1 MIDKTTSRVIMGL
14 LGTACVLIT
23 AFAWYKT
30 KYAAVPEAGMPH
42 NIYDEDIPRS
52 APVPVDYRMVLLT
65 PQELA
70 KAPLADVFTSPLGD
84 ENGAFTYVAQ
94 GVGDMNAARKGRHA
108 GQDLNGIGGENTDE
122 GLPVRAAGRGLLI
135 YAGEPSSDWGNVV
148 VLLHRLPDGRFV
160 QSLYAHLK
168 TVSDIPLGTL
178 VGLSLIHISEATRP
192 ERISYAVFCLK
203 KIGSVGT
210 AHGNYLAHLHFE
222 MIESIAHEAGMP
234 GYGKTTFNRINPDE
248 VLKQYA
254 PDPEMMMPDP
264 IIALKQVQMAAG
276 WEKLLENLYKDNSM
290 EALDKILPGS
300 QPSSEEKE
308 KR

>member
-1 MIDKTTSRVIMGL
+1 MIDKTTSRVILGL

-23 AFAWYKT
+23 AFAWYKASH
-30 KYAAVPEAGMPH
+30 AASPEAGMRH
-42 NIYDEDIPRS
+42 NIYDEDVPLS
-52 APVPVDYRMVLLT
+52 APVPVDYRMILLT

-94 GVGDMNAARKGRHA
+94 GLGDMNVPRGGRHT

-122 GLPVRAAGRGLLI
+122 GLPVRAVGRGLLI
-135 YAGEPSSDWGNVV
+135 YAGEPSPDWGNVV
-148 VLLHRLPDGRFV
+148 VLLHRLPDGRFI

-168 TVSDIPLGTL
+168 TVSNIPLGSL
-178 VGLSLIHISEATRP
+178 VGRGEQ
-192 ERISYAVFCLK
+192 
-203 KIGSVGT
+203 IGTVGT

-254 PDPEMMMPDP
+254 PPAGVVMPDP

-276 WEKLLENLYKDNSM
+276 WEKLLENLYRDNSM
-290 EALDKILPGS
+290 EALDKILPDDR
-300 QPSSEEKE
+300 PDTAKKEE
-308 KR
+308 R

>member
-1 MIDKTTSRVIMGL
+1 MIDKTTSRVILGL
-14 LGTACVLIT
+14 LGTACILIT
-23 AFAWYKT
+23 AFAWYKASH
-30 KYAAVPEAGMPH
+30 AASPDAGMRH
-42 NIYDEDIPRS
+42 NIYDEDVPRS
-52 APVPVDYRMVLLT
+52 APIPVDGRMILLT

-70 KAPLADVFTSPLGD
+70 KAPLADVFTSPMGD

-94 GVGDMNAARKGRHA
+94 GLGDMNTTRGGRHT
-108 GQDLNGIGGENTDE
+108 GLDLNGIGGENTDE

-135 YAGEPSSDWGNVV
+135 YAGEPSPDWGNVV

-168 TVSDIPLGTL
+168 TVSDIPLGSL
-178 VGLSLIHISEATRP
+178 VGRGEQLGT
-192 ERISYAVFCLK
+192 
-203 KIGSVGT
+203 VGT

-234 GYGKTTFNRINPDE
+234 GYGKTVFNRINPDE

-254 PDPEMMMPDP
+254 PNPEMMIPDP
-264 IIALKQVQMAAG
+264 VIALKQVQMAAG

-290 EALDKILPGS
+290 EALDKILPDTRS
-300 QPSSEEKE
+300 DTEEKE
-308 KR
+308 ER

>member
-1 MIDKTTSRVIMGL
+1 MIDKTTSRVILGL
-14 LGTACVLIT
+14 LGTACILIT
-23 AFAWYKT
+23 AFAWYKASH
-30 KYAAVPEAGMPH
+30 AASPDAGMRH
-42 NIYDEDIPRS
+42 NIYDEDVPRS
-52 APVPVDYRMVLLT
+52 APIPVDGRMILLT

-70 KAPLADVFTSPLGD
+70 KAPLADVFTSPMGD

-94 GVGDMNAARKGRHA
+94 GLGDMNTTRGGRHT
-108 GQDLNGIGGENTDE
+108 GLDLNGIGGENTDE

-135 YAGEPSSDWGNVV
+135 YAGEPSPDWGNVV

-168 TVSDIPLGTL
+168 TVSDIPLGSL
-178 VGLSLIHISEATRP
+178 VGRGEQLGT
-192 ERISYAVFCLK
+192 
-203 KIGSVGT
+203 VGT

-234 GYGKTTFNRINPDE
+234 GYGKTVFNRINPDE

-254 PDPEMMMPDP
+254 PNPEMMMPDP
-264 IIALKQVQMAAG
+264 VIALKQVQMAAG

-290 EALDKILPGS
+290 EALDKIFPDTRS
-300 QPSSEEKE
+300 DTEEKE
-308 KR
+308 ER

>member
-1 MIDKTTSRVIMGL
+1 MIDKTTSRVILGL
-14 LGTACVLIT
+14 LGTACILIT
-23 AFAWYKT
+23 AFAWYKASH
-30 KYAAVPEAGMPH
+30 AASPDAGMRH
-42 NIYDEDIPRS
+42 NIYDEDVPRS
-52 APVPVDYRMVLLT
+52 APIPVDGRMILLT

-70 KAPLADVFTSPLGD
+70 KAPLADVFTSPMGD

-94 GVGDMNAARKGRHA
+94 GLGDMNTTRGGRHT

-135 YAGEPSSDWGNVV
+135 YAGEPSPDWGNVV

-168 TVSDIPLGTL
+168 TVSDIPLGSL
-178 VGLSLIHISEATRP
+178 VGRGEQLGT
-192 ERISYAVFCLK
+192 
-203 KIGSVGT
+203 VGT
-210 AHGNYLAHLHFE
+210 THGNYLAHLHFE

-234 GYGKTTFNRINPDE
+234 GYGKTAFNRINPDE

-254 PDPEMMMPDP
+254 PNPEMMMPDP
-264 IIALKQVQMAAG
+264 VIALKQVQMAAG

-290 EALDKILPGS
+290 EALDKIFPDTRS
-300 QPSSEEKE
+300 DTEEKE
-308 KR
+308 ER

>member
-1 MIDKTTSRVIMGL
+1 
-14 LGTACVLIT
+14 
-23 AFAWYKT
+23 
-30 KYAAVPEAGMPH
+30 
-42 NIYDEDIPRS
+42 
-52 APVPVDYRMVLLT
+52 
-65 PQELA
+65 
-70 KAPLADVFTSPLGD
+70 
-84 ENGAFTYVAQ
+84 
-94 GVGDMNAARKGRHA
+94 MNAARKGRHA

-178 VGLSLIHISEATRP
+178 VGRGEQ
-192 ERISYAVFCLK
+192 
-203 KIGSVGT
+203 IGSVGT

-222 MIESIAHEAGMP
+222 MIESIAHEAGIP

-254 PDPEMMMPDP
+254 PTR
-264 IIALKQVQMAAG
+264 K
-276 WEKLLENLYKDNSM
+276 
-290 EALDKILPGS
+290 
-300 QPSSEEKE
+300 
-308 KR
+308 

>member
-1 MIDKTTSRVIMGL
+1 MIDKTTSRVILGL
-14 LGTACVLIT
+14 LGTACILIT
-23 AFAWYKT
+23 AFAWYKASH
-30 KYAAVPEAGMPH
+30 AASPDAGMRH
-42 NIYDEDIPRS
+42 NIYDEDVPRS
-52 APVPVDYRMVLLT
+52 APIPVDGRMILLT

-70 KAPLADVFTSPLGD
+70 KAPLADVFTSPMGD

-94 GVGDMNAARKGRHA
+94 GLGDMNTTRGGRHT
-108 GQDLNGIGGENTDE
+108 GLDLNGIGGENTDE

-135 YAGEPSSDWGNVV
+135 YAGEPSPDWGNVV

-168 TVSDIPLGTL
+168 TVSDISLGSLVGRGEQLGT
-178 VGLSLIHISEATRP
+178 
-192 ERISYAVFCLK
+192 
-203 KIGSVGT
+203 VGT

-234 GYGKTTFNRINPDE
+234 GYGKTVFNRINPDE

-254 PDPEMMMPDP
+254 PNPEMMMPDP
-264 IIALKQVQMAAG
+264 VIALKQVQMAAG

-290 EALDKILPGS
+290 EALDKIFPDTGS
-300 QPSSEEKE
+300 DTEEKE
-308 KR
+308 ER

>member
-1 MIDKTTSRVIMGL
+1 MIDKTTSRVILGL

-23 AFAWYKT
+23 AFAWYKASR
-30 KYAAVPEAGMPH
+30 AASPEAGMRH
-42 NIYDEDIPRS
+42 NIYDEDVPLS
-52 APVPVDYRMVLLT
+52 APVPVDYRMILFT

-70 KAPLADVFTSPLGD
+70 KAPLADAFTSPLGD

-94 GVGDMNAARKGRHA
+94 GLGDMNVPRGGRHT

-122 GLPVRAAGRGLLI
+122 SLPVRAAGRGLLV
-135 YAGEPSSDWGNVV
+135 YAGEPSPDWGNVV

-168 TVSDIPLGTL
+168 TVSDIPLGSL
-178 VGLSLIHISEATRP
+178 VGRGEQ
-192 ERISYAVFCLK
+192 
-203 KIGSVGT
+203 IGTVGT

-222 MIESIAHEAGMP
+222 MVESIAHEAGMP

-254 PDPEMMMPDP
+254 PPPGMVMPDP

-276 WEKLLENLYKDNSM
+276 WEKLLENLYRDNSM
-290 EALDKILPGS
+290 EALDKILPDG
-300 QPSSEEKE
+300 QPDTGKKE
-308 KR
+308 GR

>member
-1 MIDKTTSRVIMGL
+1 MIDKTTSRVILGL
-14 LGTACVLIT
+14 LGTACILIT
-23 AFAWYKT
+23 AFAWYKASH
-30 KYAAVPEAGMPH
+30 AASPNAGVRH
-42 NIYDEDIPRS
+42 NIYDEDVPRS
-52 APVPVDYRMVLLT
+52 APIPVDGRMILLT

-70 KAPLADVFTSPLGD
+70 KAPLADVFTSPMGD

-94 GVGDMNAARKGRHA
+94 GLGDMNTTRGGRHT

-135 YAGEPSSDWGNVV
+135 YSGEPSPDWGNVV

-168 TVSDIPLGTL
+168 TVSDISLGSLVGRGEQLGT
-178 VGLSLIHISEATRP
+178 
-192 ERISYAVFCLK
+192 
-203 KIGSVGT
+203 VGT

-254 PDPEMMMPDP
+254 PNPEMMMPDP
-264 IIALKQVQMAAG
+264 VIALKQVQMAAG

-290 EALDKILPGS
+290 EALDKIFPDTGS
-300 QPSSEEKE
+300 DTEEKE
-308 KR
+308 ER

>member
-1 MIDKTTSRVIMGL
+1 MIDKTTSRVILGL
-14 LGTACVLIT
+14 LGTACILIT
-23 AFAWYKT
+23 AFAWYKASH
-30 KYAAVPEAGMPH
+30 AASPNAGVRH
-42 NIYDEDIPRS
+42 NIYDEDVPRS
-52 APVPVDYRMVLLT
+52 APIPVDGRMILLT

-70 KAPLADVFTSPLGD
+70 KAPLADVFTSPMGD

-94 GVGDMNAARKGRHA
+94 GLGDMNTTRGGRHT
-108 GQDLNGIGGENTDE
+108 GLDLNGIGGENTDE

-135 YAGEPSSDWGNVV
+135 YAGEPSPDWGNVV

-168 TVSDIPLGTL
+168 TVSDISLGSLVGRGEQLGT
-178 VGLSLIHISEATRP
+178 
-192 ERISYAVFCLK
+192 
-203 KIGSVGT
+203 VGT

-234 GYGKTTFNRINPDE
+234 GYGKTVFNRINPDE

-254 PDPEMMMPDP
+254 PNPEMMMPDP
-264 IIALKQVQMAAG
+264 VIALKQVQMAAG

-290 EALDKILPGS
+290 EALDKIFPDTGS
-300 QPSSEEKE
+300 DTEEKE
-308 KR
+308 ER

>member
-1 MIDKTTSRVIMGL
+1 MIDKTTSRVILGL
-14 LGTACVLIT
+14 LGTACILIT

-30 KYAAVPEAGMPH
+30 SHAASPDAGMRH
-42 NIYDEDIPRS
+42 NIYDEDVPRS
-52 APVPVDYRMVLLT
+52 APVPVDYRMILLT

-70 KAPLADVFTSPLGD
+70 KAPLADAFTSPLGD

-94 GVGDMNAARKGRHA
+94 GLGDMNAARGGRHT
-108 GQDLNGIGGENTDE
+108 GQDLHGIGGENTDE

-135 YAGEPSSDWGNVV
+135 YAGEPSPDWGNVV

-168 TVSDIPLGTL
+168 TVSDIPLGAL
-178 VGLSLIHISEATRP
+178 VGRGEQ
-192 ERISYAVFCLK
+192 
-203 KIGSVGT
+203 IGTVGT
-210 AHGNYLAHLHFE
+210 AHGTYLAHLHFE

-248 VLKQYA
+248 VLKRYA
-254 PDPEMMMPDP
+254 PSPEMMMPDP
-264 IIALKQVQMAAG
+264 VIALKQVQMAAG

-290 EALDKILPGS
+290 EALDKILPDDR
-300 QPSSEEKE
+300 PDTEEKGD
-308 KR
+308 R

>member
-1 MIDKTTSRVIMGL
+1 MIDKTTSRVI
-14 LGTACVLIT
+14 LGFLATLCILIT
-23 AFAWYKT
+23 AFAWYKARN
-30 KYAAVPEAGMPH
+30 AADPNSGTRQ
-42 NIYDEDIPRS
+42 NIYDEDVPLS
-52 APVPVDYRMVLLT
+52 APLPVDSRLILLT

-94 GVGDMNAARKGRHA
+94 GLGDMNTVRGGRHT

-135 YAGEPSSDWGNVV
+135 YAGEPSPDWGNVV

-168 TVSDIPLGTL
+168 AVSDIPLGSI
-178 VGLSLIHISEATRP
+178 VGRGEQ
-192 ERISYAVFCLK
+192 
-203 KIGSVGT
+203 IGTVGT
-210 AHGNYLAHLHFE
+210 AHGHYLAHLHFE

-254 PDPEMMMPDP
+254 PNPELMIPDP
-264 IIALKQVQMAAG
+264 VIALKQVQMAAG
-276 WEKLLENLYKDNSM
+276 WEKLLENLYRDNSM
-290 EALDKILPGS
+290 EALDKILPAEDDRARNG
-300 QPSSEEKE
+300 EKGKE
-308 KR
+308 

>member
-1 MIDKTTSRVIMGL
+1 MIDKTTSRVILGL

-23 AFAWYKT
+23 AFAWYKASH
-30 KYAAVPEAGMPH
+30 AASPEAGMRH
-42 NIYDEDIPRS
+42 NIYDEDVSLS
-52 APVPVDYRMVLLT
+52 APVPVDYRMILLT

-94 GVGDMNAARKGRHA
+94 GLGDMNAPRGGRHT

-122 GLPVRAAGRGLLI
+122 GLSVRAAGRGLLV
-135 YAGEPSSDWGNVV
+135 YAGEPSPDWGNVV
-148 VLLHRLPDGRFV
+148 VLLHRLPDGRFI

-168 TVSDIPLGTL
+168 TVSNIPLGSL
-178 VGLSLIHISEATRP
+178 VGRGEQ
-192 ERISYAVFCLK
+192 
-203 KIGSVGT
+203 IGTVGT

-222 MIESIAHEAGMP
+222 IIESIAHEAGMP

-248 VLKQYA
+248 VLKQYVPPA
-254 PDPEMMMPDP
+254 GVVMPDP

-276 WEKLLENLYKDNSM
+276 WEKLLENLYRDNSM
-290 EALDKILPGS
+290 EALDKILPDDR
-300 QPSSEEKE
+300 PDTAKKEE
-308 KR
+308 R

>member
-1 MIDKTTSRVIMGL
+1 MGK
-14 LGTACVLIT
+14 CC
-23 AFAWYKT
+23 
-30 KYAAVPEAGMPH
+30 
-42 NIYDEDIPRS
+42 
-52 APVPVDYRMVLLT
+52 
-65 PQELA
+65 
-70 KAPLADVFTSPLGD
+70 
-84 ENGAFTYVAQ
+84 GA
-94 GVGDMNAARKGRHA
+94 
-108 GQDLNGIGGENTDE
+108 
-122 GLPVRAAGRGLLI
+122 
-135 YAGEPSSDWGNVV
+135 
-148 VLLHRLPDGRFV
+148 LLHRLPDGRFV

-178 VGLSLIHISEATRP
+178 VGRGEQ
-192 ERISYAVFCLK
+192 
-203 KIGSVGT
+203 IGSVGT

-290 EALDKILPGS
+290 EALIKSS
-300 QPSSEEKE
+300 QAVSRPRK
-308 KR
+308 KRKNVDYGFFNQEQEF

>member
-1 MIDKTTSRVIMGL
+1 MIDKTTSRVILGL

-23 AFAWYKT
+23 AFAWYKASH
-30 KYAAVPEAGMPH
+30 AASPEAGVRH
-42 NIYDEDIPRS
+42 NIYDEDVAPS
-52 APVPVDYRMVLLT
+52 APVPVDYRMILLT

-84 ENGAFTYVAQ
+84 ENGTFTYVAQ
-94 GVGDMNAARKGRHA
+94 GVGDMNVPRGGRHT

-135 YAGEPSSDWGNVV
+135 YAGEPSPDWGNVV

-168 TVSDIPLGTL
+168 TVSDIPLGSL
-178 VGLSLIHISEATRP
+178 VGRGEQ
-192 ERISYAVFCLK
+192 
-203 KIGSVGT
+203 IGTVGT

-222 MIESIAHEAGMP
+222 IIESITHEAGMP
-234 GYGKTTFNRINPDE
+234 GYGKTAFNRINPDE

-254 PDPEMMMPDP
+254 PVPGMMMPDP
-264 IIALKQVQMAAG
+264 LIALKQVQMAAG
-276 WEKLLENLYKDNSM
+276 WGKLLENLYRDNSM
-290 EALDKILPGS
+290 EALDKILS
-300 QPSSEEKE
+300 DDQPDKEKKE